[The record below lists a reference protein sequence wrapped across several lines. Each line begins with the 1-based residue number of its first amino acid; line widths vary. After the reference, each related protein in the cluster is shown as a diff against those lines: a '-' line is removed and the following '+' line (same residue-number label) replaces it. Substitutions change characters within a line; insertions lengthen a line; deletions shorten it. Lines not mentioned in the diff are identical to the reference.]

1 VVVLPPERVTTAC
14 PVTVLPLPRF
24 KLVLVGVR
32 LMMPATGKTLPIAA
46 FSVEMATL
54 AVVIADSD
62 VVM

>member
-1 VVVLPPERVTTAC
+1 
-14 PVTVLPLPRF
+14 
-24 KLVLVGVR
+24 
-32 LMMPATGKTLPIAA
+32 MMPATGKTLPIAA